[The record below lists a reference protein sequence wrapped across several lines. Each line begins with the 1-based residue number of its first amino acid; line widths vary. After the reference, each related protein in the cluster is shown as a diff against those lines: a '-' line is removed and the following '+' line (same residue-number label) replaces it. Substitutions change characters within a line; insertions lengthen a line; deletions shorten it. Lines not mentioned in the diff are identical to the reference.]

1 MRAAALELEETV
13 CPTLCEACDARG
25 LSICRVLPHPQLRR
39 LADAAAMSDY
49 AIGETLLFEGD
60 PAAHV
65 FNITEGAVMLSKG
78 LVDGRRQVL
87 GFLFKGD
94 FLGLTLTEAYGFSA
108 QALTP
113 AKACR
118 FPRAPFQRLLRETPR
133 LEEELLARASDELIN
148 AQVHLTLLGR
158 KTATERVATFL
169 GFMADRT
176 ATLGGQPDTAHLP
189 MTRADIADY
198 LGLTTE
204 TVSRVMSALSRQG
217 TIGQAGRGL
226 VRILNPQQLQALA
239 ERA

>member
-1 MRAAALELEETV
+1 MRAATLELEETV

-25 LSICRVLPHPQLRR
+25 VSICRVLPHPQLRR
-39 LADAAAMSDY
+39 LAAPAAIGDY

-65 FNITEGAVMLSKG
+65 LNITEGAVMLSKG
-78 LVDGRRQVL
+78 LADGRRQVL

-94 FLGLTLTEAYGFSA
+94 FLGLTLTETYGLSA

-118 FPRAPFQRLLRETPR
+118 FPRASFQRLLRETPR
-133 LEEELLARASDELIN
+133 LEEELLSRASDELVS
-148 AQVHLTLLGR
+148 ARLHLTLLGR
-158 KTATERVATFL
+158 KSATERVATFL
-169 GFMADRT
+169 GCMADRT
-176 ATLGGQPDTAHLP
+176 ATLGGQPGTAHLP

-204 TVSRVMSALSRQG
+204 TVSRVISALKRQR

-226 VRILNPQQLQALA
+226 VRILDAQRLEALA

>member
-1 MRAAALELEETV
+1 MRTAALEQHDTV

-49 AIGETLLFEGD
+49 AIGETLVFEGD

-94 FLGLTLTEAYGFSA
+94 FLGLTLTETYGVTA

-133 LEEELLARASDELIN
+133 LEEELLAKASDELIN

-169 GFMADRT
+169 GHMADRS
-176 ATLGGQPDTAHLP
+176 AGLGAEPGVAVLP

-204 TVSRVMSALSRQG
+204 TVSRVISALTRQG
-217 TIGQAGRGL
+217 TISQEGRGL
-226 VRILNPQQLQALA
+226 VRIRAPQRLEALA